1 MSVVGAIVPSVSNTG
16 KPLLVTDLD
25 NTLWDW
31 VGAWYSSFSALVDSL
46 VVESG
51 VEREVLLDEIREV
64 HQRRHTTEYSNLI
77 AELPCLQ
84 ELVDDPATLRKRFD
98 ASLHAQNS
106 ARKHATKLYPTVR
119 ETLDA
124 LKALGWG
131 IAAYTESGAY
141 WTQWR
146 ITQTGLDGV
155 IDVLYSAPDHDE
167 EGGVDLA
174 SLRYWS
180 DTSAYRL
187 KQTRH
192 TTLPLDVRK
201 PNVQVL
207 NQILDDQEVEPGG
220 AIYVGDSLMKDIA
233 MAQHA
238 GVFDIHAR
246 YGESHERQEYELL
259 RRVTHW
265 SEEDVAN
272 EKRIAAQAEVV
283 PTFILD
289 HSIGQLLDVPRIAE
303 ASR

>member
-1 MSVVGAIVPSVSNTG
+1 MSHAGAIVPIVRITG
-16 KPLLVTDLD
+16 KSLLVTDLD

-51 VEREVLLDEIREV
+51 VERERLLYEIRFE

-84 ELVDDPATLRKRFD
+84 NFSDDPAALRRRFD

-106 ARKHATKLYPTVR
+106 ARKQATKLYPTVR
-119 ETLDA
+119 ETLDV
-124 LKALGWG
+124 LKRRGWV

-146 ITQTGLDGV
+146 IAQTGLDGV

-167 EGGVDLA
+167 LGGVDLA
-174 SLRYWS
+174 ALRYWS
-180 DTSAYRL
+180 DPSAYRL
-187 KQTRH
+187 NQTVH
-192 TTLPLDVRK
+192 KKLPLEVRK

-207 NQILDDQEVEPGG
+207 AQILADQDAVPED
-220 AIYVGDSLMKDIA
+220 AIFIGDSLMKDIA
-233 MAQHA
+233 MAQHL
-238 GVFDIHAR
+238 GVCDVHAR

-259 RRVTHW
+259 RQVTHW
-265 SEEDVAN
+265 SEADVAN
-272 EKRIAAQAEVV
+272 EQRIAAQAEVV
-283 PTFILD
+283 PTFTLGR
-289 HSIGQLLDVPRIAE
+289 SFGELLDVVE
-303 ASR
+303 GSQ